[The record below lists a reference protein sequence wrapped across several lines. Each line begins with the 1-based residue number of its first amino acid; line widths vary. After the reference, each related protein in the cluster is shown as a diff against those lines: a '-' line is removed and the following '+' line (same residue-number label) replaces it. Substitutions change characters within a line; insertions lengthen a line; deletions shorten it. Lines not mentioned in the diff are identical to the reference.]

1 MLQCEICEAHFKSE
15 MALTGHQIAVH
26 GSRDSHP
33 CNLCPATFSEY
44 SSLTAHITSVHLKP
58 KPFAC
63 LKCSESFMT
72 IQGMMEH
79 ITVHEEQNLS
89 EEIVHEEQNQSEEM
103 VHEEEKHESNFDSKR
118 NGKVF
123 EVEEIVKK
131 RSSINGIEYFV
142 KWKGYPSESNTLGGK
157 RTLPRGVVPEARRHT
172 QCVNGTRLWL
182 LWFRRFLQRLYS
194 RSDLLLG
201 NF

>member
-1 MLQCEICEAHFKSE
+1 MEMLQCEICEACFKSE
-15 MALTGHQIAVH
+15 MALTGHQLSVH
-26 GSRDSHP
+26 GSTESHP

-89 EEIVHEEQNQSEEM
+89 EEIVHEEQNQPELT
-103 VHEEEKHESNFDSKR
+103 VHEEEKHISNFDSKR

-142 KWKGYPSESNTLGGK
+142 KWN
-157 RTLPRGVVPEARRHT
+157 
-172 QCVNGTRLWL
+172 QN
-182 LWFRRFLQRLYS
+182 
-194 RSDLLLG
+194 
-201 NF
+201 